1 MAHPSI
7 HWIRRITIGIV
18 CVAILGC
25 GGAGPT
31 AIPSTPSTP
40 AAPTNN
46 TETSADIR
54 VLMMGNSHT
63 SAHDLPQRLQTML
76 VAARPG
82 KTVAV
87 TVAPDSLFLDEHRY
101 NTRTIQ
107 LLVGQTWSAVILQA
121 QKYSTSG
128 LHTYSTTEAE
138 TLVRMARTSK
148 ALPVMFPEWP
158 RRGVAETDRIYN
170 LHVSIA
176 QKEPACV
183 APMGQAWD
191 LATQRHPGLELYAA
205 DGNHATAA
213 GAHLSALVLLASL
226 TGVSPNSLPTLAPSD
241 IPAAEQAL
249 LKQVVADTVQT
260 FDAHKHCHAD
270 TLL

>member
-1 MAHPSI
+1 MAHRSI
-7 HWIRRITIGIV
+7 HWIRRLTVGAV
-18 CVAILGC
+18 CTVLLAC
-25 GGAGPT
+25 GGAGPSSVT
-31 AIPSTPSTP
+31 PSYPSTTALSNSTV
-40 AAPTNN
+40 AT
-46 TETSADIR
+46 ADIR

-63 SAHDLPQRLQTML
+63 AAHDLPQRLQAML
-76 VAARPG
+76 AAGRPG

-107 LLVGQTWSAVILQA
+107 LLEGQTWSAVILQA

-128 LHTYSTTEAE
+128 LNSYSTTEAE

-148 ALPVMFPEWP
+148 AMPVMFPEWP
-158 RRGVAETDRIYN
+158 RRGVAETERIYN

-191 LATQRHPGLELYAA
+191 LATQRHPGLALYAP
-205 DGNHATAA
+205 DGNHASAA
-213 GAHLSALVLLASL
+213 GAHLAALVLFASL
-226 TGVSPNSLPTLAPSD
+226 TGVSPNSLPTLASSD
-241 IPAAEQAL
+241 IPGAAEAQ
-249 LKQVVADTVQT
+249 LKQVVADTQQAV
-260 FDAHKHCHAD
+260 DAHKHCPAD
-270 TLL
+270 ALL

>member
-1 MAHPSI
+1 MAHRSI
-7 HWIRRITIGIV
+7 PWIRRLTVGMVCAIV
-18 CVAILGC
+18 LAC

-31 AIPSTPSTP
+31 VSPATPTTT
-40 AAPTNN
+40 AAPSNSTVA
-46 TETSADIR
+46 TADIR

-63 SAHDLPQRLQTML
+63 AVHGLPQRLQTML
-76 VAARPG
+76 VAGRPG

-87 TVAPDSLFLDEHRY
+87 SVAPDSLFLDEHRY
-101 NTRTIQ
+101 NTSTFQ
-107 LLVGQTWSAVILQA
+107 LLEGQTWSAVILQA

-128 LHTYSTTEAE
+128 LHTYSTTEAQA
-138 TLVRMARTSK
+138 LVRMARTSK

-191 LATQRHPGLELYAA
+191 LATQRHPGLALYAA

-213 GAHLSALVLLASL
+213 GAHLAALVLFASL

-241 IPAAEQAL
+241 IPPDVQAQ
-249 LKQVVADTVQT
+249 LKQVVADTLQT
-260 FDAHKHCHAD
+260 VDPHKHCPAD